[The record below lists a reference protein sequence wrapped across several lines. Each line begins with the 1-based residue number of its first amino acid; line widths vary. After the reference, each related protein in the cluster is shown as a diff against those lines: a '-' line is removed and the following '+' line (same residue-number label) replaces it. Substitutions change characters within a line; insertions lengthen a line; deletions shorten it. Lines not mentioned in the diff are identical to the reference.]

1 IAVLNTTSPSVRP
14 SAPTDTPL
22 NTVPSSSASI
32 AGSATL
38 SSYKNSACENT
49 RDGLQARQPIPCLI
63 NGETQAAIV
72 ARPFVNDLPVCAHAK
87 RGQIYFGEKIDLS
100 PFP

>member
-1 IAVLNTTSPSVRP
+1 MAVLKTTSPSVRP

-38 SSYKNSACENT
+38 SSYKNSACEKA
-49 RDGLQARQPIPCLI
+49 RDGLQAPAANPVFV

-72 ARPFVNDLPVCAHAK
+72 AVPFGNDLAVLRA
-87 RGQIYFGEKIDLS
+87 RGSRPRDQPRHKPS
-100 PFP
+100 TSV